1 MDTFLNIGNLN
12 MGVGGSAELLYENRQ
27 DQFCPCCYS
36 NKAIQLGVHN
46 GHLTKLVIKV
56 LRGRINVLVEDV
68 KAMRMEL
75 IENGRKIISTNR
87 GVFKDN
93 ELIWYDNA
101 YVLSLKFAEEK
112 IEIMIRKI
120 PKAGG
125 EVG

>member
-1 MDTFLNIGNLN
+1 M
-12 MGVGGSAELLYENRQ
+12 
-27 DQFCPCCYS
+27 
-36 NKAIQLGVHN
+36 
-46 GHLTKLVIKV
+46 
-56 LRGRINVLVEDV
+56 LVEDV

>member
-1 MDTFLNIGNLN
+1 M
-12 MGVGGSAELLYENRQ
+12 
-27 DQFCPCCYS
+27 
-36 NKAIQLGVHN
+36 
-46 GHLTKLVIKV
+46 
-56 LRGRINVLVEDV
+56 LVEDV
-68 KAMRMEL
+68 KAMRVEL